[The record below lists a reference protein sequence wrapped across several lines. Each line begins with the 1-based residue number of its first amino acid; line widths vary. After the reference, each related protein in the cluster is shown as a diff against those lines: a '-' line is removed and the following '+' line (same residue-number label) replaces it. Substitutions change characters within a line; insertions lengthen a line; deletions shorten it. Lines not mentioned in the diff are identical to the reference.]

1 MGGPSSPPPS
11 PTGPDAP
18 VAAAATLP
26 RDPSTP
32 AGRED
37 ARTAAV
43 ASSPSP
49 ALQPLQRSAP
59 AAPTSASE
67 PTIDAVARASPPT
80 LPPTPSPLQSR
91 LPRANR
97 RLLSATT
104 EIQLPQDA
112 FTFRPKLSPTLT
124 LSEPASSGDQVAEL
138 LRSALHISSYSRSA
152 PRPPQPSPTDGI
164 VEGATAVLVL
174 DSPAHRLRRRH
185 ASSGAAGAGLFAFRS
200 RIPVPIGTPPVA
212 SLRSASAFRSS
223 ARPSPYPSAGER
235 RHRAAGSQA
244 ASQQVS
250 PGTAKAKLEERTIS
264 RRGRRNSWSS
274 FELNGPACFG
284 SAVDAISPAS
294 SPLDLA
300 LLTVAFQSVVLTP
313 QPASGAAPRPIGD
326 GKPDSKL
333 STFFVP
339 SPVES
344 APMHPTT
351 PTPALIGPSVPTNK
365 SPPTSPPTKSTT
377 PAPSQPPATAPLTH
391 NPFMLGERRRPRAIA
406 SFGSPLLHAKGLMHR
421 SAPRFSVTVPV
432 GVLHNPRPRQA
443 RRAKAA
449 AVTATTFAPV
459 ATIRRHRQMSTG
471 HSARVAIRKL
481 GSLHA
486 PVAQRPDGR
495 GVSTQ
500 ARRLPGSAAV
510 LTPSA
515 ASAGG
520 SSPRPV
526 ASAFWVPIRSSR
538 AVRSGASSAFLPAPV
553 LGRTPPPPSAASV
566 AAAAAA
572 PLLSCRSTT
581 AFSTAPYARARSANA
596 AATAGGG
603 DGVRADVAEEA
614 AGADGG
620 SGSDTDASSED
631 GGDGDDERR
640 LAALFDRSVRV
651 DGSGGSPDAPR
662 QRAPFVC

>member
-1 MGGPSSPPPS
+1 MGGPSSPPQS

-59 AAPTSASE
+59 AAPASE
-67 PTIDAVARASPPT
+67 PSIDAVARASPPT
-80 LPPTPSPLQSR
+80 SPPTPAPLQSR

-112 FTFRPKLSPTLT
+112 LTFRPKLFPTLN
-124 LSEPASSGDQVAEL
+124 LSEPASSDDQVAEL

-152 PRPPQPSPTDGI
+152 PRPPQPSPVDGI
-164 VEGATAVLVL
+164 VEGATAALVL

-200 RIPVPIGTPPVA
+200 RIPVPISAPPVA
-212 SLRSASAFRSS
+212 SLRSASTFRSS
-223 ARPSPYPSAGER
+223 TRPSPYPSAGTR
-235 RHRAAGSQA
+235 RHRVAGSQA
-244 ASQQVS
+244 ALEQES
-250 PGTAKAKLEERTIS
+250 PKTAKLEQVTS
-264 RRGRRNSWSS
+264 SKHGRRNSWSS
-274 FELNGPACFG
+274 FELNRPTCSG

-300 LLTVAFQSVVLTP
+300 LLTVAFQSVALTP
-313 QPASGAAPRPIGD
+313 QPVEPSFGIAPRPMGD
-326 GKPDSKL
+326 GKLDV
-333 STFFVP
+333 STFFVSGTSTEP
-339 SPVES
+339 
-344 APMHPTT
+344 APHRPP
-351 PTPALIGPSVPTNK
+351 PTPALMSPSVPTNT
-365 SPPTSPPTKSTT
+365 SPPTSQPTKSNT
-377 PAPSQPPATAPLTH
+377 PAPSQPLAIAPLTH
-391 NPFMLGERRRPRAIA
+391 NLLVSGERRRPRAIS
-406 SFGSPLLHAKGLMHR
+406 SFGSPLLHAKGVLHR
-421 SAPRFSVTVPV
+421 SAPRFSVTMPV

-449 AVTATTFAPV
+449 AAAAVTATTFAPV
-459 ATIRRHRQMSTG
+459 ATIRRHRQASTG
-471 HSARVAIRKL
+471 HSARFATRRL

-486 PVAQRPDGR
+486 PAGQRPDGQ
-495 GVSTQ
+495 GMSTP
-500 ARRLPGSAAV
+500 ASSLPGAIAV
-510 LTPSA
+510 LTPPA
-515 ASAGG
+515 AGAGG

-553 LGRTPPPPSAASV
+553 LGRTPPPSAAWV
-566 AAAAAA
+566 AAAAGATTS
-572 PLLSCRSTT
+572 LSCRSTT
-581 AFSTAPYARARSANA
+581 AFSTAPYARTRSANA
-596 AATAGGG
+596 AATTGGS
-603 DGVRADVAEEA
+603 DGVRADVAEGA

-620 SGSDTDASSED
+620 SGSDADTSSED
-631 GGDGDDERR
+631 GRDGDDDRR

-651 DGSGGSPDAPR
+651 DSGGGGPDTPR